1 MFLSIV
7 SSITVRSLLSQMIVL
22 GSMSIGGAII
32 GSDNLGEFLQ
42 VASDSGA
49 KKVLIPASDMA
60 QLGKVPTDLV
70 SKFSLVIYS
79 DPIDA
84 AFKAMGLN

>member
-1 MFLSIV
+1 
-7 SSITVRSLLSQMIVL
+7 
-22 GSMSIGGAII
+22 MS
-32 GSDNLGEFLQ
+32 
-42 VASDSGA
+42 
-49 KKVLIPASDMA
+49 

-70 SKFSLVIYS
+70 SKFSLVIYG

>member
-1 MFLSIV
+1 
-7 SSITVRSLLSQMIVL
+7 
-22 GSMSIGGAII
+22 MSIGGAII
-32 GSDNLGEFLQ
+32 GSENLGEYLQ

-49 KKVLIPASDMA
+49 KKVLIPAVDIA
-60 QLGKVPTDLV
+60 QLGKVPADLI

-84 AFKAMGLN
+84 AFKAMGLE